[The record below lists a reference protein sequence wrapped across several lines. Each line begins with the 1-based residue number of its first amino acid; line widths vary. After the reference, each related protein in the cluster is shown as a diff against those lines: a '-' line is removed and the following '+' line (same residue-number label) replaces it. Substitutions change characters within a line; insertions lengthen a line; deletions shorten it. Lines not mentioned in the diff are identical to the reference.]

1 MLKAGTSLIAAAVV
15 AGLVFTGWGLDDLSG
30 FLDEPSRLVG
40 LLIAAIGAAL
50 SVQGIRFRIE
60 MKSEAAG
67 QEWLAV
73 FNLAAFGLGLWLL
86 PFLDRRLTIAPFL
99 HVSSDAF
106 RWVGVFLLGTG
117 QWLSV
122 WAIRALGRWFSPR
135 IGVQHGHELV
145 GAGPYRIL
153 RHPFYTGL
161 LMSMAGFPAVF
172 GSWVG
177 IAMAVAAVPIVLYRV
192 RVEEQQLEQEFG
204 EAYRTMRRRTWRLIP
219 YVY

>member
-1 MLKAGTSLIAAAVV
+1 MSLVAAAVV
-15 AGLVFTGWGLDDLSG
+15 AGLVLAGWGFDDLGG
-30 FLDEPSRLVG
+30 FLDEPSRAVG
-40 LLIAAIGAAL
+40 LLAAAIGAAL
-50 SVQGIRFRIE
+50 SVHGIRFRVE

-86 PFLDRRLTIAPFL
+86 PFLDRRLTIAPLL
-99 HVSSDAF
+99 HISADAF
-106 RWVGVFLLGTG
+106 RWIGVVLLTTG

-122 WAIRALGRWFSPR
+122 SAIQALGRWFSPR

-145 GAGPYRIL
+145 TTGPYRIL

-161 LMSMAGFPAVF
+161 LMAMAGFPAVF

-177 IAMAVAAVPIVLYRV
+177 IAMAVVAVPIVLYRV
-192 RVEEQQLEQEFG
+192 RVEEQELEREFG
-204 EAYRTMRRRTWRLIP
+204 VAYRTMLNHTWRLIP